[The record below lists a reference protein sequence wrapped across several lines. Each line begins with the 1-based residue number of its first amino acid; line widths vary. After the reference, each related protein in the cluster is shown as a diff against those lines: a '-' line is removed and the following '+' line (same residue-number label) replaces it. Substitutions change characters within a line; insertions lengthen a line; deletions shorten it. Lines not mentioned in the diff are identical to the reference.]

1 MKETLLHTPEGVRDI
16 YGDECR
22 QRNQLLR
29 NIHHVL
35 HLYSYH
41 DIETPSFEYFNIFN
55 MEKGSA
61 HSNEMYKFF
70 DRNNNTLVL
79 RPDFTPSV
87 ARCVS
92 KYYVEEELPIRLCYE
107 GLTYRN
113 VLRHQGKRNE
123 TMQIGCE
130 LINDDSSAADAE
142 MISCVIDALKT
153 SGLREFQVVIGQVE
167 YFKGLMEEAGASPEE
182 ENTIRDFIQAR
193 NFFGLSEYAD
203 QLDIPTNVRD
213 ALRSFDRLFGGPEA
227 LTLAAGYTGN
237 RRAKEAIERLRK
249 VYAAVS
255 YYGHEK
261 YISIDLGMLNDYDYY
276 TGIVFSGYTYGTG
289 DAIARGG
296 RYNTLLQQFGKNAP
310 SIGFAI
316 VLDELMTAL
325 SGQQILPDSPV
336 DRVLVIYPIENQE
349 PAVMLGKRLREADV
363 KTELIRKS
371 TRHALTEYLSY
382 ADRNRVKTVYFFL
395 SNDKVLVSDRL
406 KKTEKEVNF
415 IDIKEEDF

>member
-29 NIHHVL
+29 DIHHVL

-92 KYYVEEELPIRLCYE
+92 KYYVDEELPIRLCYE
-107 GLTYRN
+107 GITYKN
-113 VLRHQGKRNE
+113 VLQHQGKRNE

-142 MISCVIDALKT
+142 IVSCIIDSLKA
-153 SGLREFQVVIGQVE
+153 SGLSEFQVVIGQVE
-167 YFKGLMEEAGASPEE
+167 YFKGLMEEAGASAEE
-182 ENTIRDFIQAR
+182 EETIRDFIQAR
-193 NFFGLSEYAD
+193 NFFGLSEYAEH
-203 QLDIPTNVRD
+203 LDIPANIRE
-213 ALRSFDRLFGGPEA
+213 ALHTFDRLFGTLDA
-227 LTLAAGYTGN
+227 LSIAESFTTN
-237 RRAKEAIERLRK
+237 RRALDAIERLRK

-255 YYGHEK
+255 YYGYEK

-289 DAIARGG
+289 DAIVRGG
-296 RYNTLLQQFGKNAP
+296 RYNTLLQQFGKDAP

-325 SGQQILPDSPV
+325 SSQQILPASPV

-349 PAVMLGKRLREADV
+349 PAVTLGKRLRNANV

-395 SNDKVLVSDRL
+395 SNDRVLVSDRL
-406 KKTEKEVNF
+406 SGSQKEINYS
-415 IDIKEEDF
+415 DIKEEDF